1 MPGSLGGSEKVFE
14 YEDGAAQLI
23 SGTEGGGEAVFLDA
37 SASGDDVFFATRE
50 RLAPTDTDELVDVYD
65 ARVDGGFPAP
75 ASADAAAKA
84 APARN
89 R

>member
-1 MPGSLGGSEKVFE
+1 M
-14 YEDGAAQLI
+14 
-23 SGTEGGGEAVFLDA
+23 FLDA

-75 ASADAAAKA
+75 TAADAVPGQRLPGTVRPAAVVL
-84 APARN
+84 APDLGRRSRARGISRRRRRRRN
-89 R
+89 